1 MKRLT
6 IALIV
11 IGAMLFASPVMA
23 KKPPKLPM
31 PSTSAPVAVYLDA
44 GPIWVHEVGDV
55 IRYDVTVQ
63 NKTDAEVTVT
73 VEAYTSTR
81 VTIDPRG
88 VETID
93 DLFIHEVTARDI
105 DAADNILG
113 TVTVYHD
120 GLAITAETSTEVR
133 PVDPCN
139 FNQLTAGEACI
150 WTLGNEAPDPR
161 GLWTVSVTPDPLPT
175 RPARLM
181 VSVRDGVPGNWC
193 TVPDVPDT
201 GVVIDRWLPGDG
213 AFDLQ
218 VYLSSSDGLALPFL
232 DDGQC
237 YSGGA
242 GGDYFVVRNPDSFY
256 LYTSFDGHATVT
268 PTTDGHE
275 T

>member
-6 IALIV
+6 IALVV

-23 KKPPKLPM
+23 KKPSKPPM
-31 PSTSAPVAVYLDA
+31 PSTSAPVVVYLDA
-44 GPIWVHEVGDV
+44 GPRFFWVHEVGDV
-55 IRYDVTVQ
+55 IRYNVTVQ
-63 NKTDAEVTVT
+63 NKTDAEVIVN
-73 VEAYTSTR
+73 VESYSDNP

-88 VETID
+88 VVTIE
-93 DLFIHEVTARDI
+93 DLFFHEVTAGDI
-105 DAADNILG
+105 EAAGDILG
-113 TVTVYHD
+113 TVTVSYD
-120 GLAITAETSTEVR
+120 GGAITAETSTEVR

-139 FNQLTAGEACI
+139 LDELIGGEVCI
-150 WTLGNEAPDPR
+150 WTVDPETR
-161 GLWTVSVTPDPLPT
+161 GEWTVSVTPDPLPT

-193 TVPDVPDT
+193 KVPDVPDT

-218 VYLSSSDGLALPFL
+218 VYVPGSDALALPFL

-242 GGDYFVVRNPDSFY
+242 GGDYFVVGNPDSFY

-268 PTTDGHE
+268 HNN
-275 T
+275 